1 MRCNLLLAVVLFIG
15 LNTFAQP
22 GTKNDTVRPWWEYG
36 VQFGAYIA
44 DNNTANFYN
53 GQGVNDI
60 TRITDN
66 EHYRDRIRQ
75 AIPYEQFQIGELP
88 QNMGYN
94 SASMPGLHLEYH
106 KDSTTGFFIN
116 FQYVK
121 LQANGTFKVIDPND
135 NFGFEEYILSNIR
148 ATEERVLIDIGIK
161 QSWPAPGHFSY
172 YAIGGISI
180 NNTTV
185 MNHKIDIGN
194 FTRSIKSNYSTDQE
208 NPNYPTNNYDFEQ
221 GGIGMGIVGGVGVKL
236 TYQQSLYAALDLTAY
251 YSQTLLPGREKF
263 GINVAPMLRLGY
275 KAHTLFP

>member
-1 MRCNLLLAVVLFIG
+1 MRYNLLLAFVLFMG

-22 GTKNDTVRPWWEYG
+22 ETKNDTVKPWWEYG
-36 VQFGAYIA
+36 VQFGGYIA

-66 EHYRDRIRQ
+66 DEIREDIED
-75 AIPYEQFQIGELP
+75 AIPYEQYEIGELP
-88 QNMGYN
+88 QSMAYN

-106 KDSTTGFFIN
+106 TDSTTGFFIN

-135 NFGFEEYILSNIR
+135 DFGFEEYILSNIR

-161 QSWPAPGHFSY
+161 QRWPAPGHFSY

-185 MNHKIDIGN
+185 MNHKIDIGT
-194 FTRSIKSNYSTDQE
+194 FTRSIQSNYSTDQI
-208 NPNYPTNNYDFEQ
+208 NPNYPSNDYDFKQ

-236 TYQQSLYAALDLTAY
+236 SFQQSLYAALDLTAY
-251 YSQTLLPGREKF
+251 YSKTILPGREKF
-263 GINVAPMLRLGY
+263 GVNFAPMLRLGY
-275 KAHTLFP
+275 KSQNLSL